1 MTKQSLEGITYDAE
15 LEGNLDYSLP
25 NIQTDKGY
33 SDLKNSLLE
42 YFKDNVKGKKRKEEI
57 GNEVDRIFSKYV
69 RDIKRYSPIPRRA
82 SMLEQSYN
90 SVPDESEL
98 DGKNPQ
104 EVLNQRLYSNPGR
117 QYTYLN
123 GIVGAKKKSKDIK
136 YELGK
141 AAQYTL
147 KEGWPVL
154 GAGAGWWLANRWY
167 KKGSKAKKALAN
179 LDEIYKPLS
188 KPWEYLLPGP
198 AGHVRIAT
206 DAGLALAKREA
217 KREIAKGVAKG
228 AFDNKWWEYLVPG
241 IGPARLGIDAG
252 KYVIGKGLRSIWGLI
267 KTPCLYAIGA
277 YAAYKTI
284 GYFLKRRKEKKLE
297 KEEIERLEGMR
308 NDMNSQR
315 RIFYSPEQQMREVA

>member
-1 MTKQSLEGITYDAE
+1 MAKQSLEGITYDAE
-15 LEGNLDYSLP
+15 SEEDLDYSIS

-33 SDLKNSLLE
+33 SDLRNSLLE

-57 GNEVDRIFSKYV
+57 GNEVDRIFSKYL

-117 QYTYLN
+117 QYNYLN
-123 GIVGAKKKSKDIK
+123 GIVGEKKKSKDIK

-154 GAGAGWWLANRWY
+154 GAGAGWWLANRAY
-167 KKGSKAKKALAN
+167 KIGTAK
-179 LDEIYKPLS
+179 
-188 KPWEYLLPGP
+188 
-198 AGHVRIAT
+198 
-206 DAGLALAKREA
+206 GLAGRL
-217 KREIAKGVAKG
+217 GSS
-228 AFDNKWWEYLVPG
+228 FNQKWWKYLVPG
-241 IGPARLGIDAG
+241 IGPVRAELGVG
-252 KYVIGKGLRSIWGLI
+252 KALAKEGLRSLWSLA

-308 NDMNSQR
+308 NDMNLQR
-315 RIFYSPEQQMREVA
+315 HMFYSPEQQMREAA